1 MANTKQ
7 YAIREKELDKY
18 LKKGWHSGKE
28 LMEYCNRALEK
39 VGYPVVTSRQTLHND
54 LAHIES
60 QYKITI
66 DRKEKGRTC
75 YYKYKDDNFSIYKP
89 KLSEE
94 DIQCLNQALE
104 VLNSF
109 KGMPQF
115 DWIAELEARFN
126 TSFQNDISKKSVVSF
141 QETTY
146 NKGMEHFTPLF
157 DAIIN
162 KTAID
167 ITYKSFKKKNAEV
180 YSISPYFL
188 KQYNNRWFLIG
199 RTIGYS
205 SIGVYALDR
214 IEYVGNAEKAYEESG
229 IDFDEYFENVIG
241 VSVLK
246 RKEIETIEIWLSQE
260 QLKYVETKPLHKSQE
275 VIQKDDNGGIVQIN
289 VIVNYELEQTI
300 LSFGEKAKVLS
311 PLHLKEKI
319 KWRIEENLKKY

>member
-7 YAIREKELDKY
+7 YSIREKVLDKY
-18 LKKGWHSGKE
+18 LKQGWYSCKE
-28 LMEYCNRALEK
+28 LKSYCNKALEE
-39 VGYPVVTSRQTLHND
+39 VGYSPINSRQTLLDD

-66 DRKEKGRTC
+66 KKEKKGRTC
-75 YYKYKDDNFSIYKP
+75 YYRYEDRNFSIYKP
-89 KLSEE
+89 KLDEE
-94 DIQCLNQALE
+94 DLQCLSQALE

-115 DWIAELEARFN
+115 DWITELEARFEISFN
-126 TSFQNDISKKSVVSF
+126 TDMGKRSVVAF
-141 QETTY
+141 QDTSY
-146 NKGMEHFTPLF
+146 NTGMEHFTPLF

-167 ITYKSFKKKNAEV
+167 IAYRSFKTNVSEI

-199 RTIGYS
+199 RTIGHER
-205 SIGVYALDR
+205 IGVFPLDR
-214 IEYVGNAEKAYEESG
+214 IEGINDAGKDYEESG
-229 IDFDEYFENVIG
+229 IDFNEYFKNVIG
-241 VSVLK
+241 VSIP
-246 RKEIETIEIWLSQE
+246 KEQETEIVEIWFTKE

-275 VIQKDDNGGIVQIN
+275 VVQRDDNGGVVRIN
-289 VIVNYELEQTI
+289 VIVNYELEQNV

-311 PLHLKEKI
+311 PTYLKDKI
-319 KWRIEENLKKY
+319 KHRIEENLKNY